1 MNASLRLYRR
11 LLELTRPYSKG
22 YLVAVVGMILAA
34 ATEPLFPALMKT
46 LLDKGFVEHAPFPIW
61 VVPVVIIGIF
71 LVRGTATFCSH
82 YALAWLAQKTLV
94 DIRRDM
100 FGHLMRLPAA
110 HFDREAS
117 GVLISRIVFEVQNV
131 LDAATSVLTTLVRD
145 TLVVIG
151 LLGWLFWLNWKLT
164 LVSLVL
170 IPAIGIAISTFG
182 KRMRR
187 LSRESLANTAEL
199 THVVEEAVHGYKVIK
214 IFGAYP
220 RVLARFVQTIERLR
234 GFSMRMTIA
243 AAITTPITQL
253 LASVAVAAVVTI
265 ALMQSMSSQATVGDF
280 VSFVTAMLMLLAPL
294 KRLADVNGP
303 LQRGLAAAEKVF
315 ELLARDKEPDTGS
328 QVMQRSRGELRFEA
342 VNFRYP
348 GAEAAALMDIDFRV
362 QPGQVVA
369 LVGSS
374 GGGKSTLLNLIPR
387 FISPES
393 GTIYLDDVPIHALT
407 LASLRSQ
414 MALVSQ
420 ELVVFNATIRENVA
434 FGVDGEVDDARIWKA
449 LADASLDGFVRSLP
463 EGLDAIA
470 GERGAKLSGGQ
481 RQRLVIARALLKDAP
496 ILLLDEATSALD
508 SETEVEVQRALERT
522 MRGRTT
528 VVIAHRLSTIEH
540 ADVIMVLEGGRIV
553 ERGSHPELLASN
565 GAYARLYRFQS
576 SGA

>member
-1 MNASLRLYRR
+1 LNASLQLYRR
-11 LLELTRPYSKG
+11 LLELTRPYARG

-46 LLDKGFVEHAPFPIW
+46 LLDKGFVEQAPFPVWI
-61 VVPVVIIGIF
+61 VPIVIIGIF
-71 LVRGTATFCSH
+71 LVRGAATFSSH
-82 YALAWLAQKTLV
+82 YALAWISQKTLV
-94 DIRRDM
+94 DIRRQM
-100 FGHLMRLPAA
+100 FGHLMTLPATD
-110 HFDREAS
+110 FDREAS

-151 LLGWLFWLNWKLT
+151 LLSWLFWLNWKLT

-170 IPAIGIAISTFG
+170 IPAIAIAISTFG

-234 GFSMRMTIA
+234 GFSMRMTVA

-253 LASVAVAAVVTI
+253 LASIAVAVVVTI

-294 KRLADVNGP
+294 KRLADINGP

-315 ELLARDKEPDTGS
+315 ELLARQREPDAGTR
-328 QVMQRSRGELRFEA
+328 VIDRSHGELRFEA
-342 VNFRYP
+342 VNFHYP
-348 GAEAAALMDIDFRV
+348 GSDTPALTDIDFHVR
-362 QPGQVVA
+362 PGQVVA

-387 FISPES
+387 FISPAS
-393 GTIYLDDVPIHALT
+393 GTIYLDDVPIHELT

-420 ELVVFNATIRENVA
+420 ELVVFNTTIRENVA
-434 FGVDGEVDDARIWKA
+434 FGVDGEVDDQRIWQA

-481 RQRLVIARALLKDAP
+481 RQRLVLARALLKDAP

-508 SETEVEVQRALERT
+508 SETEVEVQRALDRT

-553 ERGSHPELLASN
+553 ECGSHAELLARH

-576 SGA
+576 AGA